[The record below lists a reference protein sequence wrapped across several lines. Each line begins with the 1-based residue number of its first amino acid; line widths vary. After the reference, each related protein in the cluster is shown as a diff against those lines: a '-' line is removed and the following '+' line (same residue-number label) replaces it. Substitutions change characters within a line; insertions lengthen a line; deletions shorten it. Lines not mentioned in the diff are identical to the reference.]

1 MRVRFES
8 PPPTK
13 LDKLPKVSY
22 RTKYILA
29 SLLLLALVSTVIAL
43 NQNNGTSTKY
53 IGEVLDVR
61 YSTFPTPHTD
71 VTYGLKP
78 APFAAPVLI
87 GPVRDLKGTDGV
99 YVRTATYAGD
109 LRGIFQVGRFY
120 FVSQE
125 KLPFTLY
132 PELRQWQA
140 SDIRS
145 MNLIVH
151 GSGTNG
157 EYSWLN
163 DDNYLVFWGNYY
175 GAFEYQQYYNIA
187 WFGDVLLSYIKMS

>member
-1 MRVRFES
+1 MLVRFES

-13 LDKLPKVSY
+13 LDKLSKFSH

-29 SLLLLALVSTVIAL
+29 SLLLVALISAIIAL
-43 NQNNGTSTKY
+43 NQNNGTSMKY
-53 IGEVLDVR
+53 IGEVRDVR
-61 YSTFPTPHTD
+61 YSAFPTPHTD
-71 VTYGLKP
+71 VIYGLKP
-78 APFAAPVLI
+78 APFSAPVLT
-87 GPVRDLKGTDGV
+87 GPVRDLKSTDGV

-109 LRGIFQVGRFY
+109 QLGVFQVGGFF
-120 FVSQE
+120 FVSHE

-132 PELRQWQA
+132 PELLQWQA

-145 MNLIVH
+145 MSLIVH

-163 DDNYLVFWGNYY
+163 DDNYLVFWGNYH
-175 GAFEYQQYYNIA
+175 GAFEYQQYYNIT
-187 WFGDVLLSYIKMS
+187 WFGDVLLSYLKTS